1 MNKWLIVFVT
11 TCVTL
16 EKPHCGISKG
26 ILACLI
32 LASIAILKNKE
43 LENKIEVNDLKIIGT
58 KKKRNEESK
67 LLDLE

>member
-1 MNKWLIVFVT
+1 MCVHKWLIVFVT

-43 LENKIEVNDLKIIGT
+43 LENKIEVNDLI
-58 KKKRNEESK
+58 R
-67 LLDLE
+67 